1 MLNNDFGN
9 INSMKCIVCSA
20 TKGKQVILGLKSNT
34 FEKNAGKTKTIWDMP
49 HLGKK
54 EKEFYVNKTCTHA
67 KNEEIY
73 FQQSRISIVE
83 QVIHGGLK
91 RERRRKR

>member
-1 MLNNDFGN
+1 
-9 INSMKCIVCSA
+9 
-20 TKGKQVILGLKSNT
+20 
-34 FEKNAGKTKTIWDMP
+34 MP